1 MKKSFIT
8 VALALFVS
16 FFITFTFACSTTVEE
31 PAPEEAKTEQ
41 QEEKKTEPPASN
53 GGSSGGT
60 SQGGGSNPAGGQN
73 GGGQTPLTPESGTP
87 PQTPQTPPQ
96 TPETPETPQPSA
108 PVINYTVT
116 FMSNCE
122 TATGTTNSITA
133 AENTNI
139 TLPANGFIRE
149 GYTFTGWN
157 TAADGTGTGY
167 AESSTIK
174 LTGNLILYAQWI
186 LATVPTYEV
195 RIINAT
201 NNWLTLSQ
209 NNAAA
214 GTEIT
219 LTFKPSYLGYVWGVS
234 VTELIYMPVANSYG
248 WIGLSLNVHQDS
260 ENPNIYTFI
269 MPSHDVNVSYQC
281 GANSP
286 LYTHEI
292 IRSCENGQFNSLE
305 LTYSWGNEVS
315 FTVTPDYGCVFD
327 SISIVKEDG
336 REVPVTV
343 SQSNVYSF
351 IMPNQNVTITANCE
365 FIEHRITIAPVE
377 NGTVSVSNTEASVGT
392 EITVTL
398 SPDNNY
404 CLNSIIV
411 TPEIGNTIT
420 PTINSTNPYSYTFT
434 MPNSSVTVNVT
445 YEPATYYVVTFV
457 TDCSVQIPQQTVAK
471 NLTATFVTI
480 SNNSECE
487 GFLGWYTDSACTNQF
502 NFTRTPIT
510 DDISL
515 YAKWEKFKV
524 TSENVATRI
533 ASLHYSC
540 WIVASGVFD
549 NLGIREINTV
559 LKQIYST
566 NETIKVSLDFLDV
579 TLVEL
584 EDADSRNRN
593 NSFYECK
600 NLKEIKLP
608 QSLLRIGE
616 YAFENCESLE
626 RVAIPSGVTII
637 GASAFESCTR
647 LESVIIPSGVTKIEP
662 DTFYL
667 CSNLKNITIPSGVTE
682 IGSRAFYLCRSLQEV
697 IIPSGV
703 TKIES
708 FAFYCC
714 YSLKNVT
721 IPNGITKLFPST
733 FAGCGIT
740 RITIPSGVTEI
751 GYDAFRSCELENLII
766 PSGVTKIGSN
776 AFCNCYKLIGNLSFQ
791 DINSSWEL
799 KREGEQTIVIN
810 PISASEETSTNNYG
824 YLLTNTYKDYIW
836 EKQ

>member
-139 TLPANGFIRE
+139 TLTANGFIRE

-195 RIINAT
+195 RFLDD
-201 NNWLTLSQ
+201 NNWGTLSQ
-209 NNAAA
+209 NTATA

-219 LTFKPSYLGYVWGVS
+219 ITFKTPFLQSVANVS
-234 VTELIYMPVANSYG
+234 VYG
-248 WIGLSLNVHQDS
+248 WIYDSVINGYRSPSIEVHQDS
-260 ENPNIYTFI
+260 EKPYIYTFI
-269 MPSHDVNVSYQC
+269 MPPHDVTILYQHFERY
-281 GANSP
+281 SQ
-286 LYTHEI
+286 YTHELI
-292 IRSCENGQFNSLE
+292 KSCENGYFSSLSSS
-305 LTYSWGNEVS
+305 YSCGNEVS

-336 REVPVTV
+336 TEVETTV

-351 IMPNQNVTITANCE
+351 IMPNQNVTITANCK

-377 NGTVSVSNTEASVGT
+377 NGTVSVSNTEASLGT

-398 SPDNNY
+398 SPNNNY
-404 CLNSIIV
+404 SLNSIIV

-445 YEPATYYVVTFV
+445 YEPATYYAVTFV

-510 DDISL
+510 DNISL

-616 YAFENCESLE
+616 YAFEKCESLE

-662 DTFYL
+662 ETFYL

-697 IIPSGV
+697 NIPSGV
-703 TKIES
+703 TKIG
-708 FAFYCC
+708 FGTFDHC
-714 YSLKNVT
+714 YGLKN
-721 IPNGITKLFPST
+721 
-733 FAGCGIT
+733 
-740 RITIPSGVTEI
+740 ITIPSGVTEI
-751 GYDAFRSCELENLII
+751 AYQTFAWCGIKRITIPSGVTTISSAAFSSCMYLENITI

-776 AFCNCYKLIGNLSFQ
+776 AFYHCDKLIGNISFQ
-791 DINSSWEL
+791 DTNSSWEL
-799 KREGEQTIVIN
+799 KRDGDQTIVIT
-810 PISASEETSTNNYG
+810 PISVSEETSTNNYG